1 MLNIIGLAMLI
12 VIAALLIWSGFRAWQ
27 VRSSF
32 LKWGGTGLAAVLAVA
47 VSYASVL
54 TIAGM
59 VKQHARRAL
68 VPDLKVEATPERIG
82 RGKALVDDCCSACR
96 SKTSTLTGGLDIGE
110 DFPIPIESF
119 VSSDLTPAGRLK
131 HWSDGEIFR
140 AIRNGVDRTGVG

>member
-12 VIAALLIWSGFRAWQ
+12 VIAALLIWSGFRAWR

-32 LKWGGTGLAAVLAVA
+32 LKWGGAGLAAVLAVA

-68 VPDLKVEATPERIG
+68 VPDLKVEATPERLG
-82 RGKALVDDCCSACR
+82 AARR
-96 SKTSTLTGGLDIGE
+96 SSMA
-110 DFPIPIESF
+110 
-119 VSSDLTPAGRLK
+119 VVA
-131 HWSDGEIFR
+131 R
-140 AIRNGVDRTGVG
+140 AIQRPARSPVASTSARISRSLSSRSCPPI

>member
-12 VIAALLIWSGFRAWQ
+12 VIAALLIWSGFRTWR

-32 LKWGGTGLAAVLAVA
+32 LKWGGAGLAAVLAVA

-68 VPDLKVEATPERIG
+68 VPDLK
-82 RGKALVDDCCSACR
+82 
-96 SKTSTLTGGLDIGE
+96 
-110 DFPIPIESF
+110 
-119 VSSDLTPAGRLK
+119 AG
-131 HWSDGEIFR
+131 DGPQANWAR
-140 AIRNGVDRTGVG
+140 QGARRWLL